1 MGRTILITGSNR
13 GIGEAILREFSR
25 EESVTIVAHAR
36 KETEEFTRLIN
47 ELSNPP
53 HCEIVPVYFD
63 LNDPQEL
70 ETCLKSVLKEHK
82 RIDVLVNN
90 AGVMN
95 QINSFLMTKIDTI
108 KETFQINF
116 FSHVMITQ
124 MVAKTM
130 IRGGGG
136 VIINMASI
144 AAFDGTAGQFEYS
157 CSKSAMVGMTLR
169 LAMELA
175 PYRIR
180 CNAIAPGLID
190 TQMMGYLNEDQQKTL
205 SNTSYMRRFG
215 SHQEVATVVSF
226 LASDKASFV
235 NGQVVFVDGGLGR
248 FTLQP

>member
-13 GIGEAILREFSR
+13 GIGEAILREFCN
-25 EESVTIVAHAR
+25 EEAVKIIAHAR
-36 KETEEFTRLIN
+36 KESEEFTRIIE

-53 HCEIVPVYFD
+53 HCEIMPVYFD
-63 LNDPQEL
+63 LSDPE
-70 ETCLKSVLKEHK
+70 ESEICLKEMLKEHNP
-82 RIDVLVNN
+82 IDVLVNN
-90 AGVMN
+90 AGIMN
-95 QINSFLMTKIDTI
+95 QISSFLMTKIDVI

-116 FSHVMITQ
+116 FSQVMITQ

-144 AAFDGTAGQFEYS
+144 AAFDGTAGQFEYT

-175 PYRIR
+175 PYQIR

-190 TQMMGYLNEDQQKTL
+190 TQMMGYLNDEMRNTL

-215 SHQEVATVVSF
+215 SPQEVATVAAF

-235 NGQVVFVDGGLGR
+235 NGQVIFVDGGLGR